1 MLCGIGGNTIAQA
14 QQNISYVEF
23 LDWVQYR
30 NRRGSLNP
38 GMRVERAGAM
48 VATLIA
54 NQNRKKDSSPV
65 SFYRFAPHH
74 DEPVVSMEDAMENWK

>member
-1 MLCGIGGNTIAQA
+1 MLCGVGGNTIAQA

-30 NRRGSLNP
+30 RKRGSLNT
-38 GMRVERAGAM
+38 GMRMERGTALI
-48 VATLIA
+48 ATLIA
-54 NQNRKKDSSPV
+54 NQNRRKDSQPV